1 MISHSAVISEV
12 AGLHAFL
19 KQISY
24 GSTIT
29 QDDVVLSYLPLAHIF
44 DRCALSEP
52 RRAHSW
58 SCYEKSR
65 PLREGARLLLHQL
78 PWKATSCH
86 LLATCAWTKQR
97 KSGRSRRWCPSLLRP
112 EYLLRRLT
120 RCESHPNE
128 AMRPGFNGKASFLCC
143 KV

>member
-1 MISHSAVISEV
+1 MLQTRTSHHPVSCGCEIVHRPASPFDAVLLCRNRYARRFRGVISIEWGFSQGVMISHSAVISEV

-44 DRCALSEP
+44 DRCALLDP
-52 RRAHSW
+52 RCAHSW
-58 SCYEKSR
+58 YPYEKNC

-78 PWKATSCH
+78 P
-86 LLATCAWTKQR
+86 
-97 KSGRSRRWCPSLLRP
+97 
-112 EYLLRRLT
+112 
-120 RCESHPNE
+120 
-128 AMRPGFNGKASFLCC
+128 
-143 KV
+143 